1 MKWIKVRKFILIFLW
16 LIFGGLNLNGK
27 RNFIFEKCQPNF
39 RLWGILH
46 TTGCWLMT
54 RIDMSCLVQD
64 STDNRVDEID
74 CLERLGFVDL
84 FFFFFLV
91 VTYLVDRVGGEIG
104 WLGVGGGRWG
114 RMKNEEL
121 IPNGTDEE
129 STATVSIPVA
139 SSKCVPASLSF
150 SISLCWTTCT
160 AKSCSWCRTSCLISP
175 VTFCW
180 KKGPLNKNLHI
191 ITNTYNS

>member
-1 MKWIKVRKFILIFLW
+1 M
-16 LIFGGLNLNGK
+16 IFGVFQSEGK
-27 RNFIFEKCQPNF
+27 RNIIFEKCQPNS
-39 RLWGILH
+39 RLLVDDANRHVCCTRLNWQSRRRNR
-46 TTGCWLMT
+46 WLGET
-54 RIDMSCLVQD
+54 WIW
-64 STDNRVDEID
+64 
-74 CLERLGFVDL
+74 

-104 WLGVGGGRWG
+104 WLGVGGGRCG

-150 SISLCWTTCT
+150 SLSFCWTTCT

-175 VTFCW
+175 VTFCR

>member
-1 MKWIKVRKFILIFLW
+1 MTTEFSVVMRYITHGRLLVDDA
-16 LIFGGLNLNGK
+16 K
-27 RNFIFEKCQPNF
+27 R
-39 RLWGILH
+39 RG
-46 TTGCWLMT
+46 
-54 RIDMSCLVQD
+54 VQD

-74 CLERLGFVDL
+74 GLERLGFVDL

-91 VTYLVDRVGGEIG
+91 VTYLVDRVGGGEIG

-150 SISLCWTTCT
+150 SLSLC
-160 AKSCSWCRTSCLISP
+160 
-175 VTFCW
+175 
-180 KKGPLNKNLHI
+180 
-191 ITNTYNS
+191 